1 MKVYRETIELKSTE
15 KGVKFFTITEDVAN
29 IVKRAQI
36 KDGICVVYSHHTTCS
51 IMIQESSFDIAY
63 NGLEFL
69 QQDLCEMFENIL
81 PTCRREGQYMH
92 PGPELTQFAHEHGES
107 KAETLNTDGH
117 LRSALL
123 GRSESI
129 AVIDGV
135 MDLGDYG
142 HIYFV
147 DMDQTRGRERK
158 AQVHVIGE

>member
-1 MKVYRETIELKSTE
+1 MKVYKETIELSSTD
-15 KGVKFFTITEDVAN
+15 KGVKFFAITDTVAD
-29 IVKRAQI
+29 IVKRAEI
-36 KDGICVVYSHHTTCS
+36 NDGICVVYSRHTTCS
-51 IMIQESSFDIAY
+51 VMIQECSFDVAY

-92 PGPELTQFAHEHGES
+92 PGPELTRFAAEHGES
-107 KAETLNTDGH
+107 KPETLNTDGH

-129 AVIDGV
+129 PVIDGAL
-135 MDLGDYG
+135 DLGDYG

-158 AQVHVIGE
+158 AQVQIIGE